1 MMKKEIISTF
11 LMMLIAS
18 VSLSQDIIIKKD
30 GSRVEAKVIEITI
43 TMIKYEK
50 YDYPGGPI
58 RNVAISD
65 VHSIEFENGD
75 IEVFNAKTSS
85 NNTQSNT
92 VINNE
97 PSVPDEKDPIHENGL
112 FIEGMIGFSSL
123 TYPVNNYNY
132 NTGTTTTSSESLGE
146 ASIQMRLGS
155 KWYFGSLEKKWRPG
169 VQLTFLRIAIY
180 HDFDFPNSYSLSPL
194 NLGFANVFKFSEK
207 TGLEI
212 NANFGFNVM
221 NFVPALPGFWG
232 NSNWRGDGG
241 IIYGA
246 EVKYRYKS
254 FAVGLDYSRINTFV
268 KNNTRNLVSLSV
280 GRKF

>member
-1 MMKKEIISTF
+1 MKKEIISIF

-18 VSLSQDIIIKKD
+18 VSLSQDIIVKKD
-30 GSRVEAKVIEITI
+30 GARIEAKVVEITLA
-43 TMIKYEK
+43 MIKYEK

-58 RNVAISD
+58 RNVAISE
-65 VHSIEFENGD
+65 VRSIEFENGE
-75 IEVFNAKTSS
+75 IEVFTNENVSK
-85 NNTQSNT
+85 
-92 VINNE
+92 NE
-97 PSVPDEKDPIHENGL
+97 PSVPDKKDPIHENGL
-112 FIEGMIGFSSL
+112 FIEGLFGFSNL

-132 NTGTTTTSSESLGE
+132 NTGTTTTSSESSGE
-146 ASIQMRLGS
+146 ASIQMRLGT

-180 HDFDFPNSYSLSPL
+180 HDFDFPINYSLSPL

-212 NANFGFNVM
+212 NANFGLNVM
-221 NFVPALPGFWG
+221 NFVPAIPGGWG
-232 NSNWRGDGG
+232 WRGDGG

-268 KNNTRNLVSLSV
+268 KNNTRNLISLSV